1 MATIIMKNKK
11 LTILLLLIAT
21 VTFAQES
28 PRKEASGKIGDVT
41 VTVDYGAPSVKG
53 RTVWGGLE
61 KYGKV
66 WRAGANEN
74 TTIAFDKDVKIGKNN
89 VSAGKYGFFIIP
101 MENEDW
107 TLILSKKNNAWGA
120 FSYNQ
125 KEDVLRLNISPKFVE
140 ENQEML
146 EYSIGEKTINFA
158 WEKVRFVIPI
168 E

>member
-1 MATIIMKNKK
+1 MATINKLK
-11 LTILLLLIAT
+11 LFTVFFLIAT
-21 VTFAQES
+21 ITFAQES
-28 PRKEASGKIGDVT
+28 PRKQVTGKIGEVT

-74 TTIAFDKDVKIGKNN
+74 TTIAFDKEVKIGEHS

-101 MENEDW
+101 MENGDW

-120 FSYNQ
+120 FSYN
-125 KEDVLRLNISPKFVE
+125 KNEDVLRLNISPKFVDD
-140 ENQEML
+140 NQEML
-146 EYSIGEKTINFA
+146 VYKIKDKGVKLA
-158 WEKVRFVIPI
+158 WEKVRIMLPVN
-168 E
+168 